1 MNLRELQQQNR
12 AVVVDTIVKESRPG
26 GCVSPSW
33 LACYPT
39 FHDALQHGETSFRA
53 LPHYAKLPALKR
65 AATNTEARAVTST
78 ILNEVRAAYVELS
91 TACVVEA
98 VEGYL
103 SAGNHID
110 RSHGLRSTSVL
121 DAIAAEFPPTSA
133 PLIARQ
139 PCLLSPGKSI
149 FLDGWVRFFAY
160 WSRNDKTIP
169 LLAVDWSTLY
179 ERLSQS
185 SALPDRNQVTPKRER
200 AGATG
205 AASGE
210 AAQ

>member
-1 MNLRELQQQNR
+1 MNLRELQQQKR
-12 AVVVDTIVKESRPG
+12 AVSVDATVKGSRPG
-26 GCVSPSW
+26 GCVSASW

-39 FHDALQHGETSFRA
+39 FHDALQHGETNFRT
-53 LPHYAKLPALKR
+53 LPHYAKLPVLKR
-65 AATNTEARAVTST
+65 AVTSTEARAVTSA
-78 ILNEVRAAYVELS
+78 ILNEVRASYIELR
-91 TACVVEA
+91 TTCVVEA

-103 SAGNHID
+103 SAGTHID
-110 RSHGLRSTSVL
+110 NAHGLRSTSVL
-121 DAIAAEFPPTSA
+121 NAIAAQFPPTSM

-139 PCLLSPGKSI
+139 PCLLGPGKTI

-169 LLAVDWSTLY
+169 LLAVDWSTLD

-185 SALPDRNQVTPKRER
+185 SALPDRNQVTPKRGK

-210 AAQ
+210 AA

>member
-1 MNLRELQQQNR
+1 MNLREMEHLIR
-12 AVVVDTIVKESRPG
+12 AVAVDSLVKVSRPVG
-26 GCVSPSW
+26 RVSASW

-39 FHDALQHGETSFRA
+39 FHDALQHGETNFRA
-53 LPHYAKLPALKR
+53 LPHYAKLPVLKR
-65 AATNTEARAVTST
+65 AATSTEARAVTSA
-78 ILNEVRAAYVELS
+78 IINEVRASYVELS
-91 TACVVEA
+91 ATCVVEA

-103 SAGNHID
+103 SAGTHID
-110 RSHGLRSTSVL
+110 RSYGLRSTSVL
-121 DAIAAEFPPTSA
+121 DAIAAQFPPTSA

-185 SALPDRNQVTPKRER
+185 SALPDRNQVTPKREK

-210 AAQ
+210 AA